1 MEPVQDYL
9 LVEEIIKD
17 SVIEGTNLKTKYDD
31 TERFMYVKV
40 IKTSRDIIAEVSKL
54 YKLPPN
60 VKVQELAR
68 PYQVG
73 NILIINRVAKTPYKD
88 GQYFISIKDVI
99 AVEEY
104 ATDTIPVHNITIKR
118 TGAPDLND
126 LYEGMFAQQ

>member
-9 LVEEIIKD
+9 LVEEVIKD
-17 SVIEGTNLKTKYDD
+17 NVIEGTNLKTKYDD

-40 IKTSRDIIAEVSKL
+40 IKTSRDIIPEVSKL
-54 YKLPPN
+54 LHLTQNIRITDFIK
-60 VKVQELAR
+60 
-68 PYQVG
+68 PYQEG

-104 ATDTIPVHNITIKR
+104 AVSSIPVDNIVITRAGIEESK
-118 TGAPDLND
+118 AL
-126 LYEGMFAQQ
+126 

>member
-9 LVEEIIKD
+9 LVSE
-17 SVIEGTNLKTKYDD
+17 VIRDDKLEGSNLKIKYDD

-40 IKTSRDIIAEVSKL
+40 EKVSRDIVPEVAKL
-54 YKLPPN
+54 YNLPSHR
-60 VKVQELAR
+60 VDIFDFTK
-68 PYQVG
+68 PYQEG

-104 ATDTIPVHNITIKR
+104 ANSVKPDEITSV
-118 TGAPDLND
+118 
-126 LYEGMFAQQ
+126 EGYSNG